1 MLYAI
6 LHPTNRIGMGK
17 ISFHRRG
24 VTITSFDE
32 FNESLW
38 AWCEKDA
45 QREHYA
51 HKIPIEE
58 LWQDDSKKLLILPEH
73 PYSVFR
79 YEALV
84 ADKTGFAVVDTNK
97 YGLSPTLAGKAVQAK
112 IYFDRIEFFYDHQP
126 VGSFKRSFCIV

>member
-1 MLYAI
+1 
-6 LHPTNRIGMGK
+6 MGK
-17 ISFHRRG
+17 IGFHRRG

-112 IYFDRIEFFYDHQP
+112 MII
-126 VGSFKRSFCIV
+126 